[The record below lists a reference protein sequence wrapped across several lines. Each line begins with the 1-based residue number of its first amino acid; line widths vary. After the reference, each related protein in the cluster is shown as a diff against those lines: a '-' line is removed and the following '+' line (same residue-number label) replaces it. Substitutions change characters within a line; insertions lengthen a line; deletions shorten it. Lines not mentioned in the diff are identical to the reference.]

1 MPNKSVRFARGFPH
15 DGSRSCLE
23 IFGDN
28 GYQYASNRQERDG
41 IFCVF
46 DLRDRQRAGRGK
58 GLLCFNRCLYSILAS
73 VTLSVV
79 LVGLSYVAQGSCPA
93 CPASSQG
100 LPTSPIIPGSIIG
113 LSMAAHSSLKSDPS
127 GHLPWAIAKGGVGA
141 TCLIVCKLRRAF
153 FYLNANSW
161 PLYNG
166 TYG

>member
-1 MPNKSVRFARGFPH
+1 MFGLELRDRLWNNVQRKCELGLFPQSHVWPAITALPRPNKSVRFARGFPH

-28 GYQYASNRQERDG
+28 GYQYASNRQERHG

-46 DLRDRQRAGRGK
+46 DLWDRQRAGRGK

-79 LVGLSYVAQGSCPA
+79 LVGLSYVPQGSCPA

-100 LPTSPIIPGSIIG
+100 IRYTVPVV
-113 LSMAAHSSLKSDPS
+113 KSCQNMLWEKWQTGRQERPV
-127 GHLPWAIAKGGVGA
+127 HQ
-141 TCLIVCKLRRAF
+141 
-153 FYLNANSW
+153 
-161 PLYNG
+161 
-166 TYG
+166 